1 MERLLMVSEAA
12 RELGRSADW
21 LREAEKKGKLPKARR
36 DLNGWRVYTEEDLQ
50 RLRKLLVPSDE
61 KAEEQAKTKVG

>member
-1 MERLLMVSEAA
+1 MEKILRVAEVA
-12 RELGRSADW
+12 RELGCSERF
-21 LREAEKKGKLPKARR
+21 LREADKKGKLPKARR

-61 KAEEQAKTKVG
+61 KAEEQGKTKVG

>member
-1 MERLLMVSEAA
+1 MAFLTIAEAA
-12 RELGRSADW
+12 KELGRSVSW
-21 LREAEKKGKLPKARR
+21 LRDAEKKGRLSKARR

-61 KAEEQAKTKVG
+61 EA